1 MTHKYQTFEQ
11 IVDQIAEE
19 IQALP
24 DRRRLVKELP
34 KLTASVTKLI
44 RDSAGLHLTRARNQE
59 ASIHKG
65 AMLNPD
71 LIKYNKKYSERKQSS
86 KKQKGS
92 NPAHYIYE
100 VLSRPPNFKVPS
112 YDYTY

>member
-1 MTHKYQTFEQ
+1 MMFEQ
-11 IVDQIAEE
+11 IVDNIVEE

-24 DRRRLVKELP
+24 DRKRLGESSLP
-34 KLTASVTKLI
+34 KLTASVSKLI
-44 RDSAGLHLTRARNQE
+44 RDSVGLHLTRARNQE